1 MVPPST
7 FLGLFL
13 AAFPSACLAAG
24 AHGGEADRLEIR
36 VQFLNPSGQT
46 TTDGSGITYGVP
58 QWGWRY
64 FEPKVYPVPYWGTF
78 PLYFVGQTMSF
89 NVILANT
96 TRQGNKRFKVR
107 VQALNHVLET
117 DGAEGLEI
125 APPQEWVVDSLA
137 PGESRTLRGS
147 IYIAPNP
154 NLPSGLDLTRVRVFH
169 VNSATNENAGL
180 IREDVA
186 VWCPP
191 DKAPPGR

>member
-1 MVPPST
+1 MRLAT
-7 FLGLFL
+7 LLGTAIALLPLNGL
-13 AAFPSACLAAG
+13 ASG
-24 AHGGEADRLEIR
+24 RHTGEAERLEIR
-36 VQFLNPSGQT
+36 VEFLNPSGQT

-64 FEPKVYPVPYWGTF
+64 FEPKVYPAAYWGTF

-89 NVILANT
+89 NVTLTNT

-117 DGAEGLEI
+117 SGAEGMEI
-125 APPQEWVVDSLA
+125 ASPQEWVVDSLA
-137 PGESRTLRGS
+137 PGETRILNGS

-169 VNSATNENAGL
+169 VNAAANENAGL
-180 IREDVA
+180 ISEDVA

-191 DKAPPGR
+191 DKTPASR